1 MTPNILEYLSLSDRA
16 IFKVVTKSINKKALN
31 KDILVVGPEGPVNV
45 TSVLSKWKMERK
57 KKGIEK
63 KTFITPHSLDC

>member
-1 MTPNILEYLSLSDRA
+1 MAPKKQEYLSLSDRA

-31 KDILVVGPEGPVNV
+31 IEILVVGPGSCKSDKCAFE
-45 TSVLSKWKMERK
+45 MENGEK

-63 KTFITPHSLDC
+63 KTFIIPHSLDC